1 MHTISSSSLMHDVRS
16 KIQDISMTATII
28 LASLGAGISPLFLY
42 QMVSAAP
49 MNTVYVDNTKT
60 CSDSGPG
67 TRQLPFCTVQRGVN
81 AVPNSGGTVNVSK
94 GTYPEQVVIS
104 GKDNLTVS
112 GTGNKTVIQEPS
124 SSLAGGAIID
134 VTNAQ
139 NLDLNQLTVA
149 GPFTVNSCATEE
161 YGIRLGNG
169 VSASLQHLD
178 VTDVRAA
185 SDAFFG
191 CQQGIGIRVGR
202 QSTGDVA
209 TAKLND
215 VTVTGYQK
223 GGIVVDNTG
232 SDAVIDHSSV
242 TGRGPTDLTAQNGIQ
257 ISRGATATIS
267 HTTVKDNVYTPQSVT
282 ATGLL
287 IYQAGRVTITQ
298 NTFNHN
304 DIGTDIDT
312 HGSTF
317 RQNTA
322 NNNVFNGFYVE
333 PTASGNTFTQN
344 SALGTSNSNPT
355 PLYPS
360 YDVEDDSVD
369 GGTLGTANTWHQ
381 TDCKTSHPD
390 GLCKL

>member
-1 MHTISSSSLMHDVRS
+1 MHTISSNSLAHDVRS
-16 KIQDISMTATII
+16 KIRDISMTVTII
-28 LASLGAGISPLFLY
+28 LASIGAGISPLFLF
-42 QMVSAAP
+42 QLVSAAP
-49 MNTVYVDNTKT
+49 MGTVYVDNTKT

-67 TRQLPFCTVQRGVN
+67 TRQLPFCTVQHGVN
-81 AVPNSGGTVNVSK
+81 AVSSGGTVNVGK
-94 GTYPEQVVIS
+94 GTYSEQVVIS
-104 GKDNLTVS
+104 GKDNLTIS
-112 GTGNKTVIQEPS
+112 GTGNKTVIQEPAAS
-124 SSLAGGAIID
+124 TTGGAIVD
-134 VTNAQ
+134 VTNAH

-149 GPFTVNSCATEE
+149 GPFTVTSCATEE
-161 YGIRLGNG
+161 YGIRLNNN
-169 VSASLQHLD
+169 VSASLEHLN

-191 CQQGIGIRVGR
+191 CQTGIGIRVGR

-232 SDAVIDHSSV
+232 SDAVIDHSNV

-257 ISRGATATIS
+257 VSRGATATIS
-267 HTTVKDNVYTPQSVT
+267 HTTVKDNIYTPQTTT

-304 DIGTDIDT
+304 DVGADVDT
-312 HGSTF
+312 HSSTF

-322 NNNVFNGFYVE
+322 NNNIFNGFYVE
-333 PTASGNTFTQN
+333 STASGNSFTQN
-344 SALGTSNSNPT
+344 SAHGTSNSNPT
-355 PLYPS
+355 PPYSS
-360 YDVEDDSVD
+360 YDVEDDSTD

-381 TDCKTSHPD
+381 TDCKTSQPT